1 MGLTTKLNALTIGLI
16 LITSISIALFL
27 LHQKRSRDHAELLEY
42 AGHLARILADNSEYG
57 VYTENRD
64 ALSRVIS
71 SLALAKDVSYVVVMN
86 RAGREFVR
94 REGKLS
100 APAFAYDSLERLE
113 EGVRYSEPNEPVAR
127 TRYFNIVA
135 PVYGQSRAAA
145 DSMVIDPLE
154 HSERSIVGYV
164 QIGVGQHKL
173 SERMREGIVSTAIIT
188 SLVVLMGMLVTLL
201 VTRRIVAP
209 LQQLALATREISAG
223 NLDYEIRV
231 AGEDEVGE
239 LADGFNVMLQRLRA
253 SRREVE
259 TYQNGLED
267 QVAQRTHE
275 LNAAK
280 EAAESANHAK
290 SQFLANMSHE
300 IRTPMNGI
308 LGMTELLLDTALTD
322 GQRYLAKTVQRS
334 GEHLLEIINDILDFS
349 KIEAG
354 KVDLELVAFSLRE
367 NLEDTVAVFA
377 ERAHTKGLELVCAVD
392 ADVPDAVRGDPLR
405 IRQVV
410 SNLLSNAI
418 KFTEHGDVLVEV
430 AVMED
435 TQTNVRVKIAV
446 RDSGIGI
453 PAQAQAHIFDAFSQG
468 DGSTTR
474 KFGGTGL
481 GLSIVRQLVQMMG
494 GEIQVDSV
502 PGQGSTFHFT
512 VPLGK
517 QPLED
522 TPALLDI
529 SAFAGYSVLA
539 VDDSAAARRVLEQ
552 HLLALGLSVTTVSDA
567 RIAMRLL
574 ENRESPYHLALLD
587 VQMPEVGGLDLVKQI
602 RAQMPHRQTMKIALM
617 NAVGVT
623 AATADFKALDIAAW
637 LKKPIRQ
644 PELNRCV
651 MEALGLG
658 SKTPDNAHG
667 ALPSEHM
674 RFDARV
680 LLVEDHQVNQVV
692 ARTILERLGCR
703 VTMAGNGCEALDA
716 LARERVD
723 LVLMDCQ
730 MPEMD
735 GYTAT
740 TLLRER
746 ECAQA
751 LPRMPVIALTANALQ
766 GDRERC
772 LAAGMDDY
780 LTKPFRREALCA
792 TLARWLPA
800 RVATTVPEDAP
811 KPGPTR
817 MDVGGALDTTALET
831 IRALGGEQT
840 PDLLE
845 QIVRL
850 YLEGAPDLIASI
862 RTGLASADNDKVRL
876 AAHSLKSSSAN
887 LGATGLAELCKK
899 LEMAARANAL
909 ATDAP
914 ALPEVEAEYER
925 VCIALQHEAGVTA

>member
-1 MGLTTKLNALTIGLI
+1 
-16 LITSISIALFL
+16 
-27 LHQKRSRDHAELLEY
+27 
-42 AGHLARILADNSEYG
+42 
-57 VYTENRD
+57 
-64 ALSRVIS
+64 
-71 SLALAKDVSYVVVMN
+71 
-86 RAGREFVR
+86 
-94 REGKLS
+94 
-100 APAFAYDSLERLE
+100 
-113 EGVRYSEPNEPVAR
+113 
-127 TRYFNIVA
+127 
-135 PVYGQSRAAA
+135 
-145 DSMVIDPLE
+145 
-154 HSERSIVGYV
+154 
-164 QIGVGQHKL
+164 
-173 SERMREGIVSTAIIT
+173 
-188 SLVVLMGMLVTLL
+188 
-201 VTRRIVAP
+201 
-209 LQQLALATREISAG
+209 
-223 NLDYEIRV
+223 
-231 AGEDEVGE
+231 
-239 LADGFNVMLQRLRA
+239 
-253 SRREVE
+253 
-259 TYQNGLED
+259 
-267 QVAQRTHE
+267 
-275 LNAAK
+275 
-280 EAAESANHAK
+280 
-290 SQFLANMSHE
+290 
-300 IRTPMNGI
+300 
-308 LGMTELLLDTALTD
+308 MTELLLDTTLTD

-354 KVDLELVAFSLRE
+354 KVDIEQVAFSVRE

-377 ERAHTKGLELVCAVD
+377 ERAHSKGLELVCAVD
-392 ADVPDAVRGDPLR
+392 AKVPDAVRGDPLR

-430 AVMED
+430 TVMED
-435 TQTNVRVKIAV
+435 TQANVRVKIAV

-512 VPLGK
+512 VPFGK

-522 TPALLDI
+522 TPAPLDI
-529 SAFAGYSVLA
+529 SAFAGYSVLV

-552 HLLALGLSVTTVSDA
+552 HLLALGLSVTTVGDA
-567 RIAMRLL
+567 QSAMRLL
-574 ENRESPYHLALLD
+574 RDRESPYHLALLD

-623 AATADFKALDIAAW
+623 AATADFIALDIAAW

-644 PELNRCV
+644 LELNRC
-651 MEALGLG
+651 MMDALGLG
-658 SKTPDNAHG
+658 QEPADA
-667 ALPSEHM
+667 ADDAVPSEQM
-674 RFDARV
+674 RFDAHV

-703 VTMAGNGCEALDA
+703 VTMAGNGREALNV
-716 LARERVD
+716 LARERID

-746 ECAQA
+746 EVAQA
-751 LPRMPVIALTANALQ
+751 LRHTPVIALTANALQ

-792 TLARWLPA
+792 MLGHWLPA
-800 RVATTVPEDAP
+800 SAAAAVPEDAP
-811 KPGPTR
+811 KPRPATV
-817 MDVGGALDTTALET
+817 DAGGALDTTALET
-831 IRALGGEQT
+831 IRALSGEQT

-845 QIVRL
+845 FEV
-850 YLEGAPDLIASI
+850 AVP
-862 RTGLASADNDKVRL
+862 
-876 AAHSLKSSSAN
+876 AN
-887 LGATGLAELCKK
+887 GKATLDYVVKYTWTPKDE
-899 LEMAARANAL
+899 
-909 ATDAP
+909 
-914 ALPEVEAEYER
+914 
-925 VCIALQHEAGVTA
+925 